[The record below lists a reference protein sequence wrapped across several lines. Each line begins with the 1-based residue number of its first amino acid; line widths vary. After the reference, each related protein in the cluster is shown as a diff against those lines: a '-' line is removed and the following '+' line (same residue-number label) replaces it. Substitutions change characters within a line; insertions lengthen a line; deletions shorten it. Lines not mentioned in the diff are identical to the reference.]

1 MPDSQEFRDEYS
13 RLGALTERFLE
24 NAFQPLPQDPSRVVA
39 EAARYSL
46 LAGGKRIRPILALS
60 VGQMLGCPLA
70 NVLPFA
76 CAVEMIH
83 TYSLIHDDLP
93 CMDDDDLRRGRPTCH
108 MAYGEANAV
117 LAGDAL
123 LNLAFET
130 LSSACLDGV
139 ETESGLPCG
148 ISGSLK
154 AMSEIARAAG
164 QSGMIGGQAID
175 LAAEN
180 GGVSDDFL
188 EKMHRLKTGALLRA
202 PAMAAAYLAG
212 ASSGILNAVDRFSTA
227 LGLAFQIKDDILD
240 VTAGIAELG
249 KTPGKDAHVGKI
261 TYVTRYGLDEA
272 AVRLSN
278 ASGEALDALVEI
290 ERLGYDVDFLKDLI
304 RFQLERG
311 K

>member
-1 MPDSQEFRDEYS
+1 MPDPQEFRDEYG
-13 RLGALTERFLE
+13 RLAALTESFLE
-24 NAFQPLPQDPSRVVA
+24 NAFQPLPEDPSRIVA

-46 LAGGKRIRPILALS
+46 LAGGKRIRPVLCLS
-60 VGQMLGCPLA
+60 VGQMLGCPLRDL
-70 NVLPFA
+70 LPFA

-108 MAYGEANAV
+108 KAYGEANAV

-130 LSSACLDGV
+130 LSCACLEVAQEG
-139 ETESGLPCG
+139 TTMPGG
-148 ISGSLK
+148 ISGSLH
-154 AMSEIARAAG
+154 AMAEIARAAG

-175 LAAEN
+175 LASEN
-180 GGVSDDFL
+180 GGVPDVFL
-188 EKMHRLKTGALLRA
+188 ETMHRMKTGALLRA
-202 PAMAAAYLAG
+202 PAVAAAYLSG
-212 ASSGILNAVDRFSTA
+212 ASSETLAAVDRFSTA

-240 VTAGIAELG
+240 VTADATDLG
-249 KTPGKDAHVGKI
+249 KTPGKDADSGK
-261 TYVTRYGLDEA
+261 TTFVTRYGLPEA
-272 AVRLSN
+272 VVRLSN
-278 ASGEALDALVEI
+278 VSLEAVAALDDI